1 MTGKNKPLDDLSNLM
16 TNAVGAIKGVGDEV
30 KAMGRSQAE
39 KFVQEMDLV
48 SREEFDV
55 LKARLDAALA
65 EIETLKAAA
74 KPAAKKTAA
83 KKPAA
88 KKPAAKKDLPA
99 PETLLYTDRHFEE
112 FFDNKDFDDLDD
124 ILPVMA
130 TYKVMAKVCL
140 VMSGQ

>member
-1 MTGKNKPLDDLSNLM
+1 VTGRNKPLDDLSNLM

-48 SREEFDV
+48 TREEFDV

-65 EIETLKAAA
+65 EIEALKSV
-74 KPAAKKTAA
+74 

-88 KKPAAKKDLPA
+88 RKTTAKK
-99 PETLLYTDRHFEE
+99 TT
-112 FFDNKDFDDLDD
+112 
-124 ILPVMA
+124 
-130 TYKVMAKVCL
+130 AKKTT
-140 VMSGQ
+140 SKK

>member
-88 KKPAAKKDLPA
+88 KKPAAKK
-99 PETLLYTDRHFEE
+99 TT
-112 FFDNKDFDDLDD
+112 
-124 ILPVMA
+124 A
-130 TYKVMAKVCL
+130 TKK
-140 VMSGQ
+140 

>member
-39 KFVQEMDLV
+39 KFIKDMDLV

-65 EIETLKAAA
+65 EIEVLKGG
-74 KPAAKKTAA
+74 

-88 KKPAAKKDLPA
+88 KKPASKTAAKKAPA
-99 PETLLYTDRHFEE
+99 KKTTAKEP
-112 FFDNKDFDDLDD
+112 
-124 ILPVMA
+124 A
-130 TYKVMAKVCL
+130 TKRATTKKTTTTKK
-140 VMSGQ
+140 

>member
-1 MTGKNKPLDDLSNLM
+1 MKDDIFMQGRNKPLDDLSNLM

-65 EIETLKAAA
+65 EIEALKAST
-74 KPAAKKTAA
+74 AKKTAA
-83 KKPAA
+83 KTPTA
-88 KKPAAKKDLPA
+88 KKPTAKKTA
-99 PETLLYTDRHFEE
+99 PKKSSTKRVTT
-112 FFDNKDFDDLDD
+112 KK
-124 ILPVMA
+124 
-130 TYKVMAKVCL
+130 T
-140 VMSGQ
+140 S

>member
-1 MTGKNKPLDDLSNLM
+1 MTGKNKPLDDLSNLV

-65 EIETLKAAA
+65 EIEALKGAKKPARKPAA
-74 KPAAKKTAA
+74 KKAPAKKTAA
-83 KKPAA
+83 KKAAPKKTATKKTTTRKTKA
-88 KKPAAKKDLPA
+88 KK
-99 PETLLYTDRHFEE
+99 T
-112 FFDNKDFDDLDD
+112 
-124 ILPVMA
+124 
-130 TYKVMAKVCL
+130 
-140 VMSGQ
+140 

>member
-65 EIETLKAAA
+65 EIEGLK
-74 KPAAKKTAA
+74 AA
-83 KKPAA
+83 KKPALKTATKKTATKKPVA
-88 KKPAAKKDLPA
+88 KKKPTAKKA
-99 PETLLYTDRHFEE
+99 S
-112 FFDNKDFDDLDD
+112 
-124 ILPVMA
+124 
-130 TYKVMAKVCL
+130 AKKKA
-140 VMSGQ
+140 

>member
-55 LKARLDAALA
+55 LKTRLNAALG
-65 EIETLKAAA
+65 EIETLKAAQ
-74 KPAAKKTAA
+74 KPARKKII
-83 KKPAA
+83 KKKA
-88 KKPAAKKDLPA
+88 
-99 PETLLYTDRHFEE
+99 
-112 FFDNKDFDDLDD
+112 
-124 ILPVMA
+124 
-130 TYKVMAKVCL
+130 
-140 VMSGQ
+140 

>member
-39 KFVQEMDLV
+39 KFVQDMDLV

-65 EIETLKAAA
+65 EIEALKAVK
-74 KPAAKKTAA
+74 KPVRKTAA
-83 KKPAA
+83 KK
-88 KKPAAKKDLPA
+88 K
-99 PETLLYTDRHFEE
+99 
-112 FFDNKDFDDLDD
+112 
-124 ILPVMA
+124 
-130 TYKVMAKVCL
+130 
-140 VMSGQ
+140 SS

>member
-55 LKARLDAALA
+55 LKARLDAALV
-65 EIETLKAAA
+65 EIETLKAA
-74 KPAAKKTAA
+74 
-83 KKPAA
+83 KKPARKISIKKPSA
-88 KKPAAKKDLPA
+88 KKKA
-99 PETLLYTDRHFEE
+99 
-112 FFDNKDFDDLDD
+112 
-124 ILPVMA
+124 
-130 TYKVMAKVCL
+130 
-140 VMSGQ
+140 

>member
-55 LKARLDAALA
+55 LKTRLNAALT
-65 EIETLKAAA
+65 EIETLKAAQ
-74 KPAAKKTAA
+74 KPARKKII
-83 KKPAA
+83 KKKA
-88 KKPAAKKDLPA
+88 
-99 PETLLYTDRHFEE
+99 
-112 FFDNKDFDDLDD
+112 
-124 ILPVMA
+124 
-130 TYKVMAKVCL
+130 
-140 VMSGQ
+140 

>member
-1 MTGKNKPLDDLSNLM
+1 VAGRNKPLDDLSNLM

-48 SREEFDV
+48 TREEFDV

-65 EIETLKAAA
+65 EIEVLKGKK
-74 KPAAKKTAA
+74 KPAAKKPAAKKPAARKTAA

-88 KKPAAKKDLPA
+88 KKPAAKKKTSTKKKA
-99 PETLLYTDRHFEE
+99 
-112 FFDNKDFDDLDD
+112 
-124 ILPVMA
+124 
-130 TYKVMAKVCL
+130 
-140 VMSGQ
+140 

>member
-1 MTGKNKPLDDLSNLM
+1 VTGKNKPLDDLSNLM

-65 EIETLKAAA
+65 EIETLKGA
-74 KPAAKKTAA
+74 KSPARKTAA
-83 KKPAA
+83 KKKPARKPTA
-88 KKPAAKKDLPA
+88 KKK
-99 PETLLYTDRHFEE
+99 T
-112 FFDNKDFDDLDD
+112 
-124 ILPVMA
+124 
-130 TYKVMAKVCL
+130 
-140 VMSGQ
+140 